1 MNNQSI
7 PSHHLDKKPQG
18 IARITKA
25 FGYSLRGLAATY
37 KNEAA
42 FRQELWLYAV
52 LFPIILLLP
61 ASTTDKMLLFAVNT
75 LVLIVELLNS
85 AIEAIVDMASPDYH
99 RLAGMAKDIGSAAVL
114 ISLLLVATLWTIV
127 ILRCYF

>member
-1 MNNQSI
+1 M
-7 PSHHLDKKPQG
+7 DKKPQG